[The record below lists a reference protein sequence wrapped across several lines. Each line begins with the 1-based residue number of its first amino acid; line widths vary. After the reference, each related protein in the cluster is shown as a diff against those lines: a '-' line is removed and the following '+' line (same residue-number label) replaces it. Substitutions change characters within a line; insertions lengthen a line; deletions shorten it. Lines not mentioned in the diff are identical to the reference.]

1 MKLMGITGK
10 SGAWKTTFSNILAQ
24 NEDVG
29 VIHIDDLL
37 REIKLKYFKSLM
49 QNSNKGEKTKVNSGL
64 KMLIYK
70 NRIVFNLFM
79 KFRAKLLK
87 KRIDSKIQELQDRGK
102 KVIIIDDIFIKSLHI
117 YDDLEKVLLVERS
130 YVNRKQALRDRDD
143 LTLQDIVAS
152 DIAHF
157 KGIYKD
163 THKNSK
169 IENITNK
176 GSKEELFIKAKE
188 IYEKYCI
195 SQKSKFRR
203 SVSNKGDNCEP
214 KNLKRK
220 ERRKKDI
227 SIEKWFL
234 KWYYIEKV
242 RGGIFMKILLKNG
255 RLIDYKTKTDEVTD
269 ILINDNKIEKI
280 AKDINEKA
288 DRIIDCTNLN
298 IIPGMIDMH
307 CHLREPGFE
316 YKETIETGAK
326 SAVCGGFTTICP
338 MPNTKPTPDSAIILQ
353 KIIKE
358 GKRVNLCN
366 ILPFASVSKGEK
378 GEELVNFDELKNAG
392 AIGFSDDGMP
402 VVNSRMMREAMI
414 KADSLG
420 SFVSS
425 HCEEKSVSSGAINA
439 GKVADSLGVEGV
451 LPEAEEIM
459 AAREIVISE
468 TNNVRG
474 HICHIST
481 KTSKNMIRDAKKR
494 GVKIT
499 CETCPH
505 YFTFT
510 VDEVLN
516 SGANAKMNPP
526 LREEKDRQAIIEG
539 LKEGTIDAII
549 TDHAPHS
556 EEEKNRDLSKAP
568 NGIIGFETALSAE
581 IMNLVDTGDLS
592 YLDLVRVT
600 SYNPAKLL
608 KIDRGTI
615 EEGKVADITIFDPN
629 ERYTYTKDMIVSKSK
644 NSPFIGKELKGK
656 VKYTI
661 VNGKVVYAERKA
673 NIWMLLID

>member
-1 MKLMGITGK
+1 M
-10 SGAWKTTFSNILAQ
+10 
-24 NEDVG
+24 
-29 VIHIDDLL
+29 
-37 REIKLKYFKSLM
+37 R
-49 QNSNKGEKTKVNSGL
+49 
-64 KMLIYK
+64 
-70 NRIVFNLFM
+70 
-79 KFRAKLLK
+79 
-87 KRIDSKIQELQDRGK
+87 
-102 KVIIIDDIFIKSLHI
+102 
-117 YDDLEKVLLVERS
+117 
-130 YVNRKQALRDRDD
+130 
-143 LTLQDIVAS
+143 
-152 DIAHF
+152 
-157 KGIYKD
+157 
-163 THKNSK
+163 
-169 IENITNK
+169 
-176 GSKEELFIKAKE
+176 
-188 IYEKYCI
+188 
-195 SQKSKFRR
+195 
-203 SVSNKGDNCEP
+203 
-214 KNLKRK
+214 
-220 ERRKKDI
+220 
-227 SIEKWFL
+227 
-234 KWYYIEKV
+234 
-242 RGGIFMKILLKNG
+242 ILLKNG
-255 RLIDYKTKTDEVTD
+255 RLIDYKTKNDEVTD
-269 ILINDNKIEKI
+269 ILINDNIIEKI
-280 AKDINEKA
+280 AKKIDEEV
-288 DRIIDCTNLN
+288 DETIDCTNLN

-338 MPNTKPTPDSAIILQ
+338 MPNTKPTPDSAIVLQ
-353 KIIKE
+353 KIIEE

-378 GEELVNFDELKNAG
+378 GEELVNFDELKKVG

-494 GVKIT
+494 GAKIT

-510 VDEVLN
+510 VDEVLK

-556 EEEKNRDLSKAP
+556 EEEKNKDLSKAP

-615 EEGKVADITIFDPN
+615 EEGKIADITIFDPN

-661 VNGKVVYAERKA
+661 VNGKIVYSDK
-673 NIWMLLID
+673 N